1 MNNPQTDIKDRI
13 FSALVYLFPL
23 VYALPFGF
31 LLFQQFPIIQPLIF
45 PLVTLYM
52 VTNSLP
58 FAGLIIFFA
67 LWLAVVRNDKV
78 SYFIKFNTMQA
89 ILLNLIA
96 IIFSLIINVL
106 LSGFG
111 EQSLLVGTLNNT
123 IFLGTVAACFYGI
136 FRSVQGLYAEIPT
149 LSDAANSQIR

>member
-1 MNNPQTDIKDRI
+1 MNTPQTDVKDRT

-31 LLFQQFPIIQPLIF
+31 LLFQQFPVIQPFLY

-58 FAGLIIFFA
+58 FAGLIIFFV
-67 LWLAVVRNDKV
+67 LWLAVVRNDRV

-89 ILLNLIA
+89 ILLNLLS
-96 IIFSLIINVL
+96 IICSLIINIL
-106 LSGFG
+106 LTGLG
-111 EQSLLVGTLNNT
+111 EQNLLVGTLNNT

-136 FRSVQGLYAEIPT
+136 FQSVRGLYAEIPT
-149 LSDAANSQIR
+149 LSEAANSQIR